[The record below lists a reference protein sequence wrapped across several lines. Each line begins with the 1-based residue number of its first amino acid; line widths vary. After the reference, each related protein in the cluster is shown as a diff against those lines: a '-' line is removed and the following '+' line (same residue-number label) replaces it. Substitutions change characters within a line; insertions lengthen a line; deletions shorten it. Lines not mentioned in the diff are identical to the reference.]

1 MEQEQEQE
9 QELEQYFV
17 IERHG
22 DDLEPFER
30 FVKVPGGQ
38 EFGTFENAH
47 KYDDVA
53 SAFREITA
61 QCQQKGLYIGR
72 AIRVIPEQKGYPAQ
86 WQPVYPK

>member
-9 QELEQYFV
+9 QELKQYFV

-22 DDLEPFER
+22 EDLEPFER
-30 FVKVPGGQ
+30 FVTSPGGQ

-47 KYDDVA
+47 KYDEV
-53 SAFREITA
+53 SGAFNEIAA

-72 AIRVIPEQKGYPAQ
+72 ALRVLPAQKGYPSQ